1 MSYFDVDWSPRF
13 SFGGPRS
20 LGALRGVCIHTTE
33 NSPGTPAEAVAN
45 YQITSQSG
53 SYHMLVDSTG
63 KRLRENTDNWITWSS
78 GNQGNNILLHISF
91 VFRARYSRAEWLAQ
105 EKMLR
110 AGASV
115 VAHWCK
121 TYRWPVKHVG
131 VNALPGITTHSD
143 TRAWGGTDHT
153 DPGPNFPWDV
163 FLRYVE
169 EAMAGPKHAAA
180 PAVPAGPRRVDFNAV
195 HEAALNDAKLAAQ
208 AARDTS
214 RAARDVLAGLDQPI
228 TSAVNPAVRFHPRAL
243 MAVQDLNTW
252 SMLQV
257 VKAIAAKVG
266 LNADEIIAEAIAAD
280 RAQKK

>member
-13 SFGGPRS
+13 SFGGPRPVS
-20 LGALRGVCIHTTE
+20 ALRGVCIHTTE
-33 NSPGTPAEAVAN
+33 NDPGTPASAVAD
-45 YQITSQSG
+45 YQIRSQSG

-63 KRLRENTDNWITWSS
+63 TRLRENTDDWVTWSS
-78 GNQGNNILLHISF
+78 GNQGNNLLLHISF

-110 AGASV
+110 AGAAV
-115 VAHWCK
+115 VAHWCSR
-121 TYRWPVKHVG
+121 YGWPITQVG
-131 VNALPGITTHSD
+131 VGALPGITTHSD
-143 TRAWGGTDHT
+143 TRVWGGTDHT

-163 FLRYVE
+163 FLRYVR
-169 EAMAGPKHAAA
+169 EAQGPKHVAA
-180 PAVPAGPRRVDFNAV
+180 PAPAGPRQVPFNAV

-228 TSAVNPAVRFHPRAL
+228 ISAVNPNVRFHPRAL

-266 LNADEIIAEAIAAD
+266 LDADEIIAEAIAAD